1 MNWDN
6 DMLYNDMMHVEHAIQ
21 TQYEQ
26 HVVWLIS
33 RLLHELR
40 LSQWSM
46 RHAKITTKT
55 FILVKEKCCFE
66 HFLFDVYLLGSIHT
80 ELSDS
85 IAEN

>member
-1 MNWDN
+1 
-6 DMLYNDMMHVEHAIQ
+6 MLN
-21 TQYEQ
+21 TQSK
-26 HVVWLIS
+26 HNTSNMSSGLSVVCCMKFVCLT
-33 RLLHELR
+33 
-40 LSQWSM
+40 WSM